1 MANGFCPY
9 LLQGVSMIAGAAT
22 PQYKIRP
29 KGFLNML
36 HTAGNPD
43 AIKIS
48 NYDGHKKTVNVSFRK
63 PFTKAQTETSIS
75 CEDVLIPSK
84 NEDTVSVA
92 NTRSISIHLE
102 DELVA
107 QYCND
112 ASQVVAAK
120 GAIPATA
127 TMNEVVDIIM
137 SAGNALLQ
145 GVNEDLLGLVTWGKN
160 IVAGNNAAVSVN
172 FPMDLTVQPLA
183 GGVTKLMSDY
193 AINGLT
199 GRPQVVGSDK
209 SFAYFLQQA
218 WKNGADQGGF
228 DSRLA
233 TAMMDYY
240 HDTDY
245 PTVMGSDQFGVFEPG
260 AIQLVQ
266 YLQNTGFKA
275 GEKGTSTFGVLP
287 LPMLD
292 PSGNVKPVKFDFQMK
307 YVDCAHDFTDSYSG
321 ASLTGTGRG
330 WTIILSKQFGLWQ
343 VPAAS
348 YRNEDTRFTVNGALR
363 YTAANDC
370 DTCS

>member
-1 MANGFCPY
+1 
-9 LLQGVSMIAGAAT
+9 MIAGAAT

-36 HTAGNPD
+36 HTAGDPD
-43 AIKIS
+43 SIKVS

-63 PFTKAQTETSIS
+63 PFTKAQTETGGVS
-75 CEDVLIPSK
+75 CEQVLIPSK
-84 NEDTVSVA
+84 NEGTVSVA
-92 NTRSISIHLE
+92 NTRSISVHLE

-112 ASQVVAAK
+112 ASAVVAAK
-120 GAIPATA
+120 GAIPSTA
-127 TMNEVVDIIM
+127 IMNEVVDIIM

-145 GVNEDLLGLVTWGKN
+145 GVNEDLLGLVTFGKN
-160 IVAGNNAAVSVN
+160 IVSGSAAAVAVN
-172 FPMDLTVQPLA
+172 MPKDLTVQPLA
-183 GGVTKLMSDY
+183 GGMTKLMSDY

-199 GRPQVVGSDK
+199 GRPQVVGTNN
-209 SFAYFLQQA
+209 SFSYFLQQA
-218 WKNGADQGGF
+218 WKNGPDQGGF
-228 DSRLA
+228 DSRIV
-233 TAMMDYY
+233 TGMMDYY

-245 PTVMGSDQFGVFEPG
+245 PTVFTANSGQQFGVFEPG
-260 AIQLVQ
+260 SIQLVQ

-275 GEKGTSTFGVLP
+275 GTKGTSTFGVLP

-292 PSGNVKPVKFDFQMK
+292 SSGNVKPVKFDFQLK

-343 VPAAS
+343 VPADA
-348 YRNEDTRFTVNGALR
+348 YRNEDARFTVNGALR
-363 YTAANDC
+363 YYASNDC
-370 DTCS
+370 DSCV